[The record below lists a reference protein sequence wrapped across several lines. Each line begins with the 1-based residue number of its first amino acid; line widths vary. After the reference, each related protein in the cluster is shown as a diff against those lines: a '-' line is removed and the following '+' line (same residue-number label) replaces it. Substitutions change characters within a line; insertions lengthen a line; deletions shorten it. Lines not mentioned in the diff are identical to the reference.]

1 MMKQSYKR
9 RKTKDDREAEK
20 AVKEAEAKELQLQK
34 EKAAQYDELR
44 AQFYFQA
51 EELRMA
57 QAFTDQ
63 IVAEKVVEGYDRDTM
78 KIQYS
83 EEVLKVASKK
93 KGPFN
98 PAGQVYRN

>member
-44 AQFYFQA
+44 AQFDFQA
-51 EELRMA
+51 EELRLA
-57 QAFTDQ
+57 
-63 IVAEKVVEGYDRDTM
+63 
-78 KIQYS
+78 
-83 EEVLKVASKK
+83 
-93 KGPFN
+93 
-98 PAGQVYRN
+98 